1 MSRILFWN
9 QHSSLLGFS
18 FPTCTS
24 DRFAGMPL
32 MDRSSVKVFVSGV
45 LWGGMEQ
52 ANLEKGGKV
61 LKVLENRSKLRV
73 SKLKNALTAHH
84 LTRENS

>member
-1 MSRILFWN
+1 MVDRFGFCFSFLHVSPSMSRILFWN

-32 MDRSSVKVFVSGV
+32 MDRSSVKVFVSGFFGV
-45 LWGGMEQ
+45 GW
-52 ANLEKGGKV
+52 N
-61 LKVLENRSKLRV
+61 SKL
-73 SKLKNALTAHH
+73 LK
-84 LTRENS
+84 EGGEKS